1 MDSLVGGV
9 VHFQVCHCLQH
20 VAVASFAS
28 PALPLTPRHGAWQD
42 LFMQELVLRKNWRSG
57 TCKGWALLG
66 HTRSVVSVSVRG
78 SVLASGSLDKSIRLW
93 DLRSGQ
99 ILRILRGHQVSLLWG
114 CYAAK
119 CASTCTCSL
128 TCFCA
133 CVPQRGVWAL
143 CFHGK
148 NLLVSGSHDHTIKVS
163 RLLMPFMKAGVGN
176 S

>member
-1 MDSLVGGV
+1 M
-9 VHFQVCHCLQH
+9 HFQVCHCLQH
-20 VAVASFAS
+20 VAAASFAS

-114 CYAAK
+114 CYVAN
-119 CASTCTCSL
+119 CAGTCTCSL
-128 TCFCA
+128 ACFCA